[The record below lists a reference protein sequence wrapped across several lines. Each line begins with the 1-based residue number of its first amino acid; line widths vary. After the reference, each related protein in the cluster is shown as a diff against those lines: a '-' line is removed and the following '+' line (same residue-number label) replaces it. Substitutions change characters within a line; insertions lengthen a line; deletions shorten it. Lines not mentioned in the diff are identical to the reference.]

1 MAGKK
6 NRRLLPGHTF
16 VVFIGEEPFSF
27 AKVTNLEAQIE
38 YDAVVEGG
46 NSLYPFFMRKPK
58 TKLDTLIMEK
68 GVRVRSTDRKFD
80 TLAEGMYLKNILII
94 LYGSTREVEKVF
106 SVEWGVI
113 VKKRFSDLDAMKN
126 ELFVETL
133 EIAHSGL
140 VAATVSNQS

>member
-1 MAGKK
+1 MADKK
-6 NRRLLPGHTF
+6 NRLLLPGHSF
-16 VVFIGEEPFSF
+16 GVYIGEEAFSF
-27 AKVTNLEAQIE
+27 AKVSNLEAQIE

-46 NSLYPFFMRKPK
+46 NSLYPLFVQKAR

-68 GVRVRSTDRKFD
+68 GVRVRSTERKFD
-80 TLAEGMYLKNILII
+80 TLAEGMHLRNLLII

-113 VKKRFSDLDAMKN
+113 VRKQFSGLDAMKN

-140 VAATVSNQS
+140 VAATVPNK